1 MLNHLPRWTQAVSL
15 FVAVFFFYGCGVGGS
30 GPATA
35 AECATSPRPAVA
47 ANRDDNAVP
56 AFRVNAEGGE
66 LRYHGDVAP
75 GTSPLSVTVDP
86 TGKFAYVANTGS
98 NTVSAYTIDAKTGAF
113 TEVTGSPF
121 AAGTAPISV
130 TVDPAGK
137 SAYVEN
143 TGSNTVSV
151 YTIDART
158 GALRNRRDIA
168 GRSGKLAIAIVKDAA
183 LVRYTPKFA
192 YVSKRVRAPSAPMRS
207 ASRPECSL

>member
-1 MLNHLPRWTQAVSL
+1 MLNHPRRWTQTVSL
-15 FVAVFFFYGCGVGGS
+15 FVAVFFVYGCGVGGS

-35 AECATSPRPAVA
+35 TECATSPRPAVA
-47 ANRDDNAVP
+47 ANAAP
-56 AFRVNAEGGE
+56 AFRVNAEVGQSR
-66 LRYHGDVAP
+66 LGDVVA

-98 NTVSAYTIDAKTGAF
+98 NTVSAYAIDAATGTFA
-113 TEVTGSPF
+113 EVTGSPF

-137 SAYVEN
+137 SAYVAN
-143 TGSNTVSV
+143 AGSNPVSV

-158 GALRNRRDIA
+158 GALRNRPDIA
-168 GRSGKLAIAIVKDAA
+168 GRSGKLAIAIVKHTA

-192 YVSKRVRAPSAPMRS
+192 YVSKRARASSAPMRLT
-207 ASRPECSL
+207 SRSECSL

>member
-98 NTVSAYTIDAKTGAF
+98 NTVS
-113 TEVTGSPF
+113 
-121 AAGTAPISV
+121 
-130 TVDPAGK
+130 
-137 SAYVEN
+137 
-143 TGSNTVSV
+143 V